1 MYVLSSYIKCK
12 YVFEKAAQVF
22 LIFLFVLIISRIA
35 LSSMDDALLCCLYIW
50 PLEFYDLLI

>member
-22 LIFLFVLIISRIA
+22 LIFLFVLVISRIA
-35 LSSMDDALLCCLYIW
+35 LSSMDDVLLCCLYIW